1 MEWWHALETVCLL
14 TVVGAVI
21 GGLTNDVAIRMLF
34 KPYRPLK
41 IGKWRLP
48 FTPGLIP
55 KRRDEIADALGKLVI
70 KHLITADGLEK
81 KLSEKGLRD
90 QIAQRIQSAGKRWL
104 DNGEA
109 LREKLPAGLDADRLL
124 KRLDR
129 WMTDE
134 WGRVGEKLLKRYGD
148 YPLRDVLPRNWQ
160 AAVERECPRFS
171 RYITEGLADFLDG
184 AEGRALI
191 KDAMFQLLERRGL
204 FGNLL
209 NWFLDGDAL
218 VEQLVFLLKKPAV
231 AEWLESRL
239 REEWQRTLSLTVG
252 DANARLNVIGLLP
265 RAVSD
270 LPLKDMLATGLARD
284 VAKWSAEVF
293 DRVVPWAVDRLLER
307 AAASAPVILRSLAL
321 EDLVAEQVR
330 RFSVQELEEV
340 ILFISKKEFKM
351 ITYLGFLLGGLIG
364 GVQAFFVLALG

>member
-81 KLSEKGLRD
+81 KLSEQGLRD
-90 QIAQRIQSAGKRWL
+90 RIAQRIQAAGKRWL

-109 LREKLPAGLDADRLL
+109 LREKLPGLDADRLL

-134 WGRVGEKLLKRYGD
+134 WGRVGEKLLTRYGD

-209 NWFLDGDAL
+209 NWLLDGDAL

-252 DANARLNVIGLLP
+252 EANARLNVIGLLP

-284 VAKWSAEVF
+284 VAKWSAEVC